1 MNISKNGADFFEIK
15 DGLKFERLRYFP
27 MCGRV
32 NLAMKYDVILG
43 LGANI
48 GRIRF
53 NFVKLLNLLQ
63 KDARFSVIATS
74 PILVNK
80 AFGFCAQPDFLNA
93 VIWLK
98 SSKSANEILKIIHNY
113 ERIFGRKR
121 SFLNAPRTLDLD
133 ILYYGG
139 AHRNCARLHLPH
151 SGVDERISVILPL
164 GLM

>member
-80 AFGFCAQPDFLNA
+80 AFGFCEQPDFLNA

-113 ERIFGRKR
+113 EKLFKCPAHAGFGYFILRR
-121 SFLNAPRTLDLD
+121 SSPKLRLFASATLW
-133 ILYYGG
+133 
-139 AHRNCARLHLPH
+139 RR
-151 SGVDERISVILPL
+151 
-164 GLM
+164 

>member
-1 MNISKNGADFFEIK
+1 MNVGKNSADFFEIK

-63 KDARFSVIATS
+63 KDARFSVISTS

-80 AFGFCAQPDFLNA
+80 AFGFCAQPD
-93 VIWLK
+93 
-98 SSKSANEILKIIHNY
+98 
-113 ERIFGRKR
+113 
-121 SFLNAPRTLDLD
+121 FLNAPRTLDLD

-151 SGVDERISVILPL
+151 IGVDERISVILPL